1 MLQSTINKEVHN
13 ERYNEQ
19 KCVQTAKTAYYW
31 GKKKKRIKANTN
43 IEKKILTGI
52 EIILIRTANWECSTD
67 NVPPLRRKLLPT
79 RERGKLVPVC
89 V

>member
-1 MLQSTINKEVHN
+1 MSKNVYKRLKQHITGGKKINK
-13 ERYNEQ
+13 
-19 KCVQTAKTAYYW
+19 
-31 GKKKKRIKANTN
+31 IKANTN